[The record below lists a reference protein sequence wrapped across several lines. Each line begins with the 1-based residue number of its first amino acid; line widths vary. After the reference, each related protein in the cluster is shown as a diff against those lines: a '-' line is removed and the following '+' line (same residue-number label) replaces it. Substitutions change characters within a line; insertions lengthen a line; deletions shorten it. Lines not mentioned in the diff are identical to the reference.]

1 MAIWQNM
8 GNQPAI
14 CWVIYANN
22 TGFMMIYDMFKHG
35 ECHQENEHNKKT
47 MEHNDD
53 QPGDFA

>member
-1 MAIWQNM
+1 M